1 MFLIFILLFA
11 LILVLKINAY
21 NRKIFVNT
29 NEKTPRPQAP
39 KAQEIEESFKQ
50 LKNAFGYSAEQ
61 FKKGCSCL
69 AQALNE
75 IKEKE
80 KMEVQ
85 KPKDDIFN
93 QALFD
98 FFVNEHNLHLLSGE
112 MNDIKHA
119 VYDGILN
126 DLSMFSDDKLDKIFH
141 GVIAEINKRKAE
153 KQGVDVGFWDS
164 EGNYKDDVQKL
175 CPEELNETFSKK

>member
-1 MFLIFILLFA
+1 
-11 LILVLKINAY
+11 
-21 NRKIFVNT
+21 
-29 NEKTPRPQAP
+29 
-39 KAQEIEESFKQ
+39 
-50 LKNAFGYSAEQ
+50 
-61 FKKGCSCL
+61 
-69 AQALNE
+69 
-75 IKEKE
+75 
-80 KMEVQ
+80 METQ

-141 GVIAEINKRKAE
+141 GVIAEMNKRKAE

-164 EGNYKDDVQKL
+164 EGNYKEDVQKL
-175 CPEELNETFSKK
+175 CPEESSEIFSKK

>member
-1 MFLIFILLFA
+1 
-11 LILVLKINAY
+11 
-21 NRKIFVNT
+21 
-29 NEKTPRPQAP
+29 
-39 KAQEIEESFKQ
+39 
-50 LKNAFGYSAEQ
+50 
-61 FKKGCSCL
+61 
-69 AQALNE
+69 
-75 IKEKE
+75 
-80 KMEVQ
+80 METQ
-85 KPKDDIFN
+85 KPKDDTFN

-141 GVIAEINKRKAE
+141 GVIAEMNKRKAE

-164 EGNYKDDVQKL
+164 EGNYKEDIQKL
-175 CPEELNETFSKK
+175 CPEESSEIFSKK